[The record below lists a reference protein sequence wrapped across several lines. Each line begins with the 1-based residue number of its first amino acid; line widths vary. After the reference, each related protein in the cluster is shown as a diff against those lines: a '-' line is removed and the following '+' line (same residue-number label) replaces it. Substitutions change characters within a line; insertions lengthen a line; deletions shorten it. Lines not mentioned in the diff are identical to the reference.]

1 MPSLSSPSRRLP
13 SLATLMFLAMGF
25 GAGLGALLGERAAAG
40 AFLGD
45 IFIRLLILAAVPL
58 LFLNLVSALGSAG
71 AGGKVSAVAWRFGAY
86 AVLTTAGAGLAGFA
100 LVSLFEPGVGMAS
113 VLGGSSA
120 SSDAPPAAFDGLE
133 FLRGLAPE
141 SVFGV
146 FVERRVAAVV
156 VLALLLGAAL
166 RTLEEGSRGE
176 ILRFVTAATALFRRL
191 TEGVL
196 WFGPIGV
203 AALAAQAVGE
213 YGSAVFGPLGR
224 YIGAIWAADLA
235 LLLAHLALVRILA
248 RRPAIEFLRRTSTA
262 WMTAVTTC
270 SSLASLSASLET
282 AGRIGLPRSVYSFTL
297 PLGAQLNKDGSAVML
312 GGMFLFTVQALGGD
326 FGFGDLAAAL
336 ALAVLVT
343 LALPGVANG
352 GVVGQMLLVGAFG
365 FPPSLVLL
373 VAGVYR
379 LVDMPMTALNIFGDL
394 VGTTVVAKRLRR
406 AE

>member
-1 MPSLSSPSRRLP
+1 MPSRASLLRRLP
-13 SLATLMFLAMGF
+13 SLATLMFLAMGV
-25 GAGLGALLGERAAAG
+25 GAGLGALLGERATAG

-71 AGGKVSAVAWRFGAY
+71 AGAKVSSVAWRFGAY
-86 AVLTTAGAGLAGFA
+86 AVLTTVGAVLAGFA
-100 LVSLFEPGVGMAS
+100 LVFLFEPGAGMAA
-113 VLGGSSA
+113 VLGGASA
-120 SSDAPPAAFDGLE
+120 SSEAPPAFDGLE
-133 FLRGLAPE
+133 FLRALAPE

-203 AALAAQAVGE
+203 AALAAAAVGE

-224 YIGAIWAADLA
+224 YIGAIWAADLV
-235 LLLAHLALVRILA
+235 LLLAGLALVRALA

-312 GGMFLFTVQALGGD
+312 GGMFLFTVQALGGEV
-326 FGFGDLAAAL
+326 GFGDLAAAL
-336 ALAVLVT
+336 ALAVLIT

-394 VGTTVVAKRLRR
+394 VGTAVVAKRLRR